1 MTGAN
6 PLKVQR
12 LGKLT
17 GGEVCVC
24 VGNCTL
30 DGEREGE
37 ETSSGNCLWFGT
49 TRLRVEG
56 CGSVGDKR

>member
-30 DGEREGE
+30 DGRERG
-37 ETSSGNCLWFGT
+37 
-49 TRLRVEG
+49 R
-56 CGSVGDKR
+56 GDQFWELLVVWNYKTQG